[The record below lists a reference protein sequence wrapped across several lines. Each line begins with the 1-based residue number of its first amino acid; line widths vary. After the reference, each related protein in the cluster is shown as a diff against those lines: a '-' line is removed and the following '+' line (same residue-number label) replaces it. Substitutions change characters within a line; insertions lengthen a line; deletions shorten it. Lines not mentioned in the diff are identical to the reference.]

1 METSFEHQVNELR
14 AGLLDMGTL
23 AETMIVKSVR
33 ALVER
38 SETLVQEVFSH
49 KEEMGQ
55 RFDQIDGLCITL
67 LALHH
72 PVASDLHF
80 IGAPMK
86 VNSDLEAIGDLAV
99 NIARTTTGRWWSMM

>member
-55 RFDQIDGLCITL
+55 RYTQIDGLCFTL
-67 LALHH
+67 LALRH
-72 PVASDLHF
+72 PVASDLRF
-80 IGAPMK
+80 IGAAMK

-99 NIARTTTGRWWSMM
+99 NIARATTGQWWSMM